1 MPLRVTNVRLPVTLD
16 EQHIGPEL
24 ARRLGVDLP
33 DVTGWR
39 LLKKSLD
46 GRSRTNLKFV
56 YSVAVEIANEQERL
70 ETLVRREG
78 VDSYLPKTFDDPPPG
93 PSPLE
98 ERPVI
103 IGSGP
108 AGFCLLYTSPSPRD

>member
-33 DVTGWR
+33 EVTGWR

-56 YSVAVEIANEQERL
+56 YSVAVEIADEQERL
-70 ETLVRREG
+70 EALVRREG
-78 VDSYLPKTFDDPPPG
+78 VDSL
-93 PSPLE
+93 SL
-98 ERPVI
+98 I
-103 IGSGP
+103 HI
-108 AGFCLLYTSPSPRD
+108 